1 MTIEFV
7 NLGEVLA
14 GIQKKVDMMEN
25 LQPTA
30 RKMAQAATN
39 DIKKNCRV
47 DTGNWKKSWKP
58 FVEKKS
64 DLVYEFGA
72 RSEGAFN
79 GGTNYG
85 LIQEALN
92 HPGEIGWHQSLPE
105 QQDIFNKNIRGIVT
119 ANQYMSDF
127 ANLNTDEW

>member
-7 NLGEVLA
+7 NLREVLA
-14 GIQKKVDMMEN
+14 GVQKKVDMVKN

-30 RKMAQAATN
+30 RQMAQAATN

-64 DLVYEFGA
+64 DLIYEFGA
-72 RSEGAFN
+72 KSEGAFSN
-79 GGTNYG
+79 GFDYG
-85 LIQEALN
+85 ALQEALH
-92 HPGEIGWHQSLPE
+92 HPGAIGWEQAQPE
-105 QQDIFNKNIRGIVT
+105 IQDIFNKNIRGIVT

-127 ANLNTDEW
+127 ANLDTGEW

>member
-7 NLGEVLA
+7 NLGAVLA
-14 GIQKKVDMMEN
+14 GVQKKVDMMKN

-30 RKMAQAATN
+30 RQMAQAATN
-39 DIKKNCRV
+39 DIKKNCHIVTR
-47 DTGNWKKSWKP
+47 NWRKSWKP

-72 RSEGAFN
+72 KSEGAFN
-79 GGTNYG
+79 NGFNYG
-85 LIQEALN
+85 ELQEKLH
-92 HPGEIGWHQSLPE
+92 HPGAIGWHQAQPE
-105 QQDIFNKNIRGIVT
+105 MQDIFNKNIRGIVT

-127 ANLNTDEW
+127 ANLDVDEW